1 MAREGWID
9 ARLPA
14 ELGTRADLLV
24 EPIQAD
30 PELRGGVGTVTRAT
44 VLRLALAR
52 GLASLEASIKARKAP
67 RKGAI

>member
-14 ELGTRADLLV
+14 ELTARADLLV
-24 EPIQAD
+24 AAVQAD

-52 GLASLEASIKARKAP
+52 GLASLEASVKAR
-67 RKGAI
+67 RKGAA

>member
-14 ELGTRADLLV
+14 ELAARADLLAAPV
-24 EPIQAD
+24 QAD

-52 GLASLEASIKARKAP
+52 GLASLEASVKAR
-67 RKGAI
+67 RKGAA